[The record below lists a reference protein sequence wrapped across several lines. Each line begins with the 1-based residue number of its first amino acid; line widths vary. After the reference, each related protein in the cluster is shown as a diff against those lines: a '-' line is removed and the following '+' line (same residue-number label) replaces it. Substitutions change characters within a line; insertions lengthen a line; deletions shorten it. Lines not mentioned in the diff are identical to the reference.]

1 VHGAAGTGKTHLV
14 YVSIIRAL
22 LHPRDVHLQHNSAAV
37 LFDMDYTF
45 DPERLFDLLLEAV
58 QTRMAVHSPE
68 SQANECIAHAES
80 CMQRLF
86 VFRPT
91 STLQLA
97 VTVSALPM
105 HMSIHAPHLK
115 LSLVAVDTLSGLLYW
130 PDRYTHTSTERQ
142 RNTSNQKPH
151 PVRLAMQALERL
163 RVEFHVALIIGH
175 SLRSTNTQSFAQG
188 TADIRTGTPSQ
199 ITAPTETWGAGLSS
213 TPHSIDSATISLGRP
228 LGSESDPT
236 QSSGVVPSNQSKT
249 FRADLTP
256 VSVPAMPIDSDLEE
270 LVFIQAASQ
279 GASSASSGRPSNA
292 IIHRNAVLRSSNN
305 ATPFLL
311 QIGAGSV
318 RTVLDDRQPEG

>member
-1 VHGAAGTGKTHLV
+1 MLLILSSRWLPWILLADSCTGLIGTHTH
-14 YVSIIRAL
+14 R
-22 LHPRDVHLQHNSAAV
+22 PN
-37 LFDMDYTF
+37 
-45 DPERLFDLLLEAV
+45 
-58 QTRMAVHSPE
+58 
-68 SQANECIAHAES
+68 AN
-80 CMQRLF
+80 
-86 VFRPT
+86 V
-91 STLQLA
+91 TLQ
-97 VTVSALPM
+97 
-105 HMSIHAPHLK
+105 IK
-115 LSLVAVDTLSGLLYW
+115 
-130 PDRYTHTSTERQ
+130 RRI
-142 RNTSNQKPH
+142 
-151 PVRLAMQALERL
+151 L

-305 ATPFLL
+305 TTPFLL